1 MLDLNFSPLPSAL
14 DVFKGLFLNIA
25 VTAILVAA
33 AWFKGELFRVL
44 NILYTYGRYITDRK
58 PVVLVWVDDGFL
70 LAKLSSNLERELGDG
85 FRVISIESPEDV
97 FRYPQSSRIIP
108 AVLFIVTDVTKLS
121 EDEDKRVEIQEWLKK
136 YVEKGGGLIGGHDII
151 YRRTRNEILKEV
163 FGGEMTEF
171 HRTGVVRYVKNED
184 MESHIIFR
192 DLPDEF
198 ELEDGEIVWG
208 RWDEDVAVLYRTP
221 PPESLPLVACRDY
234 GSGKAIWINSCD
246 RREGLKN
253 SIAGSNPYLIKL
265 IRNAVL
271 WASQRSQ
278 GSRDVPLVLAHR
290 GYSAKYPENTIISF
304 VEAIYAEADG
314 VELDVWLSRD
324 GVAFVF
330 HDSTLERV
338 NGDPREVKELTFDEL
353 KGVSLEMGQRIP
365 SLQDVLSALPKY
377 VIVDIEVKD
386 RDAVEEVMRV
396 IGQHD
401 EDRTLITSFD
411 AETLRGCR
419 SINDRIKLGLLRDL
433 EGAARLIRMDAELSE
448 LLSLAEELRLWCIA
462 IPIEIAAKT
471 EDGRLEEFLDEMKAY
486 GLKVFFWAYR
496 DETFYQK
503 GLLDRLAGKY
513 DGVITDDPKRM
524 REFLMVN
531 RDGMHC
537 TPSALR
543 G

>member
-33 AWFKGELFRVL
+33 AWFKDELFRTL
-44 NILYTYGRYITDRK
+44 NILHTYGRYITDRK
-58 PVVLVWVDDGFL
+58 PMVLVWVDDGFL
-70 LAKLSSNLERELGDG
+70 LAKLSSNLERELGDR
-85 FRVISIESPEDV
+85 FRVLPLESPEDV
-97 FRYPQSSRIIP
+97 FRYPRNSRIIP
-108 AVLFIVTDVTKLS
+108 AVLFTVTDVTKLS
-121 EDEDKRVEIQEWLKK
+121 EDENKRVKIQEWLKK
-136 YVEKGGGLIGGHDII
+136 YVENGGGLIGGHDII
-151 YRRTRNEILKEV
+151 YRRTRNEILKKV

-171 HRTGVVRYVKNED
+171 HRTGVVRYVKNGD
-184 MESHIIFR
+184 MGSHIIFR

-208 RWDEDVAVLYRTP
+208 NWDEDVAVLYRTP
-221 PPESLPLVACRDY
+221 PPESLPLVTCRDY
-234 GSGKAIWINSCD
+234 GRGKAIWINSCD

-253 SIAGSNPYLIKL
+253 SISSSNPYLIKL

-271 WASQRSQ
+271 WVSQKSQ
-278 GSRDVPLVLAHR
+278 ARGDVPVVLAHR

-304 VEAIYAEADG
+304 VEAVYAEADG

-330 HDSTLERV
+330 HDSTLEKV
-338 NGDPREVKELTFDEL
+338 NGDSRKVKELTFDEL
-353 KGVSLEMGQRIP
+353 KSVSLEMGQRIP
-365 SLQDVLSALPKY
+365 SLEDVLNAIPKY
-377 VIVDIEVKD
+377 VIVDIEIKD
-386 RDAVEEVMRV
+386 RDAVEEVMR
-396 IGQHD
+396 IIDQHD
-401 EDRTLITSFD
+401 HDRVLITSFD
-411 AETLRGCR
+411 PQTLRDCR
-419 SINDRIKLGLLRDL
+419 KMNGGIKLGLLRDL
-433 EGAARLIRMDAELSE
+433 EETAKLIRMDYQLSDF
-448 LLSLAEELRLWCIA
+448 LSLADELGLWCIA
-462 IPIEIAAKT
+462 IPVESAA
-471 EDGRLEEFLDEMKAY
+471 EAGGDRFGEFLDRVKAS

-496 DETFYQK
+496 DETFYQEA
-503 GLLDRLAGKY
+503 LLDRLSGRY

-524 REFLMVN
+524 RKFLMVN